1 MYILIEI
8 MTSNNKWLSQSGT
21 LCPGFHFERG
31 PRRNGPP
38 AGKQEDR
45 QRNPQHLRV

>member
-1 MYILIEI
+1 MYIFENDDFR
-8 MTSNNKWLSQSGT
+8 NNKWRSQLGT

-31 PRRNGPP
+31 SRRNGPP